1 MRWFN
6 YPVARILI
14 VAAAVAMLA
23 YLPTRE
29 FLKITGM
36 LGIPFIFALGY
47 IKKHRKFSL
56 VWILSWFV
64 LLGTVG
70 VYGYLLLDLPDRIAV
85 RSIISE
91 GGALVAEGKYDE
103 AIKMYRHL
111 EQLGEGRKMEE
122 KIAGAQHEKDAR
134 DMLEEALALIDE
146 NELEKAREIIMAIPK
161 DTRAAWEADKLLK

>member
-36 LGIPFIFALGY
+36 FGIPFIFALGY
-47 IKKHRKFSL
+47 IKKNQKFSL
-56 VWILSWFV
+56 AWILSWFL
-64 LLGTVG
+64 LLGTVS

-85 RSIISE
+85 RAIISE

-103 AIKMYRHL
+103 AIEKYRHL
-111 EQLGEGRKMEE
+111 EQHGEEKKMEE
-122 KIAGAQHEKDAR
+122 KIAGVQHEKDAQE
-134 DMLEEALALIDE
+134 MLEEALALIDE
-146 NELEKAREIIMAIPK
+146 NELEKARDIIMAIPK